1 MRASRI
7 YTLVV
12 VVLVGGAIV
21 ATNSLAQPARR
32 PASPV
37 AVCDIVDVFNNYQ
50 RAKDE
55 TAKLNE
61 RRQQIRAE
69 MQKREK
75 ALDALKTECDSYKKG
90 SKKYQEM
97 SDQIVWQ
104 ALQNETWLRYQDR
117 LALSNHHDLTKEM
130 YQEIKAVI
138 AAVAKQR
145 GVLAVLQREP
155 ETLET
160 KNTAELLRQIYGRKV
175 LYSAEEL
182 DITETVLRS
191 LNQEYKAKKPP
202 AGKKK
207 TTAKEPA
214 RR

>member
-138 AAVAKQR
+138 AVVAKQR
-145 GVLAVLQREP
+145 GVLVVLQREP